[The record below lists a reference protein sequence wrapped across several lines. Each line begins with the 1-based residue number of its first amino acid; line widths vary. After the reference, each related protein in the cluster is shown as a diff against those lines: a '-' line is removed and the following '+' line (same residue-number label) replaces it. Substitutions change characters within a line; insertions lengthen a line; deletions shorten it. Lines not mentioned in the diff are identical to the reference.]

1 MQSAL
6 DPSENRT
13 DVLQNRLVRKKKTP
27 IKLVLFDRL
36 SVTASQLALNLA
48 SFKCLLIS
56 LSDYFPFI
64 RITHL
69 SAKRHN
75 WEVRRSHRN
84 RNKFWKL
91 KNYLGCSPVG
101 IECCLVRRL
110 GRSTISVSRNQQNDL
125 CGFMSVAGHCQS
137 LFSPVFC
144 CHFSICHW
152 LLFFFF

>member
-13 DVLQNRLVRKKKTP
+13 DVLQNRLVRKKKKN
-27 IKLVLFDRL
+27 IKLVLFVRL

-56 LSDYFPFI
+56 LSDYVPFI

-75 WEVRRSHRN
+75 
-84 RNKFWKL
+84 
-91 KNYLGCSPVG
+91 
-101 IECCLVRRL
+101 
-110 GRSTISVSRNQQNDL
+110 
-125 CGFMSVAGHCQS
+125 
-137 LFSPVFC
+137 
-144 CHFSICHW
+144 
-152 LLFFFF
+152 